1 MAFGACFRKIVARCA
16 LLTSV
21 GASSLRDVRRDALEA
36 AFSPATKLLLLNS
49 PHNPTG
55 AGK

>member
-1 MAFGACFRKIVARCA
+1 MAFSACFMDTVARCA
-16 LLTSV
+16 VFTPS
-21 GASSLRDVRRDALEA
+21 GASLRDVRRDALEA

-55 AGK
+55 AVE